1 MSLGLSNIELE
12 KLAQQMLG
20 KNFIGVY
27 PCDSTPKNINKKI
40 FSVIFNLSKHDENGT
55 HFVAILKKNNDIF
68 YFDSFGKNCYNEFI
82 LKFINSL
89 SNTYYFNNFQIQNQS
104 SIFCGIFCL
113 GFLLACQKL
122 NYKPEEYLNMFY
134 LKKKCNDD
142 IVTRFIV
149 SSLRK

>member
-12 KLAQQMLG
+12 KLAQQVLG
-20 KNFIGVY
+20 KQFLGVY
-27 PCDSTPKNINKKI
+27 PCDSTPKNSHKKS

-55 HFVAILKKNNDIF
+55 HFVAILKKNNSIF
-68 YFDSFGKNCYNEFI
+68 YFDSFGKNCDNEFI
-82 LKFINSL
+82 LNFINSL
-89 SNTYYFNNFQIQNQS
+89 SDNYYFNNFQIQTQT

-113 GFLLACQKL
+113 GFLLSCQKL

-134 LKKKCNDD
+134 FKKEKNDN
-142 IVTRFIV
+142 IVTQFIV